1 MDRRA
6 FLTNLSV
13 ISGGLALAGSS
24 LLRREAVFAQTG
36 DVLKYRATGFGELVP
51 TAAKNTGETYLSLPK
66 GFEYNVL
73 GKVKTQM
80 SDGRPTPAAHDGQ
93 WTFRVKNELRIVRN
107 HEVSGG
113 SVPKEQAGIGSRN
126 HYDETCGG
134 GTTTLVIDPK
144 TNTLIRDFV
153 SLSGTLINCAGGPTP
168 WGSWIT
174 CEETTLGPSVR
185 TRASDGRKTGG
196 YPKPHGYCFEVP
208 ASANSEVVPVPL
220 KAMGR
225 FTHEAVAVDRRT
237 GIVYLTEDYN
247 PSGFY
252 RFIPKRNKRLAE
264 GGVLQMLAVEGKPEF
279 DTRTG
284 QITGGSLASIWVTI
298 DEPDPAAAD
307 IDPSAVYKQGKAKG
321 GAAFARLEGCEIDR
335 SGRVY
340 FTATSGGE
348 SKGGQIWMYEPAGKD
363 AGRLTLVFESPDQRV
378 LHMPDNICLMPKSEL
393 LFICEDSDYA
403 GQNSINHIRVL
414 TPEGKIADF
423 ARNIS
428 KDFSRSEFCG
438 STFSPDGKTLFV
450 NLQLAGV
457 TLAIW
462 GDWSRFRA

>member
-13 ISGGLALAGSS
+13 ISGGLALAGAS

-363 AGRLTLVFESPDQRV
+363 AGRLTLVFESSDQRV

>member
-36 DVLKYRATGFGELVP
+36 DVLKYRATGFGELIP
-51 TAAKNTGETYLSLPK
+51 AAAKNTGETYLSLPK

-298 DEPDPAAAD
+298 NEPDPAAAD

-348 SKGGQIWMYEPAGKD
+348 RKGGQIWMYEPAGKD

>member
-252 RFIPKRNKRLAE
+252 RFIPKRNKRLAD

>member
-13 ISGGLALAGSS
+13 ISGGLALAGAS

-144 TNTLIRDFV
+144 TNTLVRDFV

-348 SKGGQIWMYEPAGKD
+348 RKGGQIWMYEPAGKD

>member
-252 RFIPKRNKRLAE
+252 RFIPKRNKRLAD

-363 AGRLTLVFESPDQRV
+363 AGRLTLVFESADQRV

>member
-348 SKGGQIWMYEPAGKD
+348 RKGGQIWMYEPAGKD